1 MRNHHRICCSSSLA
15 DYSRVVAVLVWMYD
29 TGQFCGKEDKEKF
42 EMDAKG
48 SGSGNE
54 SNFGMDAND
63 NLLTQ

>member
-1 MRNHHRICCSSSLA
+1 MWLLCL
-15 DYSRVVAVLVWMYD
+15 WMYD